1 MSRGSGRRAPFRAQ
15 LLPPD
20 GQDRQEDGEGAVDG
34 LFPAIDQDELWEGF
48 FQLLYRQHGGSG
60 LSLSLEDVMDLDLD
74 RIRWLLERLGEQRDK
89 EARELAAAARRGR
102 R

>member
-1 MSRGSGRRAPFRAQ
+1 VPRGPGRRAPFRAQ
-15 LLPPD
+15 LLPSD
-20 GQDRQEDGEGAVDG
+20 GEDRREGGEGAVDG
-34 LFPAIDQDELWEGF
+34 LFPAIDPDELWEGI

-60 LSLSLEDVMDLDLD
+60 LSLSLEDVMELDLD
-74 RIRWLLERLGEQRDK
+74 RIRWLLERLGEQRDR